1 MAHGC
6 DLPRHSALQAN
17 TAIPMGK
24 SKLPPNVFPP
34 LQLSDSEKQA
44 IVNYTD
50 ELIAETLQASE
61 NFIAHYRRLNP
72 ERWKY
77 VKTQDQLH
85 VYRSRRRKS
94 SASLDPP
101 EFLSL
106 SEMSFDS
113 LPSSDGASASHNK
126 SSMSSG
132 AKRHDS
138 DYLTDDSILE
148 RARPERVPLI
158 VITGKME
165 GTVEDAAFGAL
176 ADNEARWRLRD
187 AHIGDH
193 YDDQKIL
200 ATIESPTVDDPFR
213 FLGVKWATK
222 TLGSF
227 LSQRDM
233 VYVESTGLAR
243 DSNGEKVA
251 FVLMHS
257 YALDRVPELS
267 EFGVIRSRISACFIL
282 RHHSESSVEVFTRA
296 FNDMGGDMWKDVIV
310 SLFKDTLLSVGGL
323 VQCAYVKKLK
333 WQMAAREREAREHAI
348 SLAAKSRAPT
358 HCAGCHHSL
367 SKFSKLV
374 QSGSACQVCRRVF
387 CSKCSITKR
396 VGVDFGN
403 DGAIMEK
410 DMDFCGECMGLA
422 MKLSPWSVA
431 LETLPEGTR
440 RLTKKHSSL
449 STSMSASSSGKPSS
463 E

>member
-1 MAHGC
+1 
-6 DLPRHSALQAN
+6 
-17 TAIPMGK
+17 MGK

-61 NFIAHYRRLNP
+61 NFIAHHRRLNP

-213 FLGVKWATK
+213 
-222 TLGSF
+222 
-227 LSQRDM
+227 
-233 VYVESTGLAR
+233 
-243 DSNGEKVA
+243 
-251 FVLMHS
+251 

-333 WQMAAREREAREHAI
+333 WQMAAREREAREHAT

-431 LETLPEGTR
+431 LETLPEDTR

-449 STSMSASSSGKPSS
+449 STSKSMSASSSGKPSS